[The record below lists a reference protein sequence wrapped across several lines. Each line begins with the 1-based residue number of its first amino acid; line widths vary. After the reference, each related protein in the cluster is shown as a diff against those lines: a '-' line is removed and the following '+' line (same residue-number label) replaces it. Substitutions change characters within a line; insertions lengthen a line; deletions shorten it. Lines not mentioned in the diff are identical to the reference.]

1 MSCNLYECLQ
11 KCQAGDES
19 SIIELLSRLSPMLA
33 AGAHYLG
40 YEDAYNDLVI
50 YLLAEIKDLKLYT
63 LRNTTDAGIITYFQ
77 QVVHHKISR
86 LAIKHRKYNSIS
98 YFSELSD
105 GALCSIELK
114 TANNNT
120 YNNLIL
126 TDICVCI
133 SLVLLT
139 SCTAHITVE
148 PQTSPSPTTTLTP
161 DSSSASASSSN
172 TGASEGAPAA
182 APTPAATP
190 ESTPFVSS
198 SSETATSGDEAL
210 IKEAEF
216 LVKRLVKYTFDSS
229 IKGGITDINTALEE
243 DPSMLPR
250 LFCVFATNMD
260 DLNLYASYGQYSE
273 DGWYV
278 YISKS
283 DAASLANRLLGLNE
297 IPESAFQFDYNSEQQ
312 RFEFSTASGFLDSY
326 SYTNLK
332 CTVDNAS
339 RTVHAQF
346 NLTDSGSYES
356 NEVYGPYEMIFDI
369 ISDGDTQY
377 LRFKSVLPI

>member
-1 MSCNLYECLQ
+1 
-11 KCQAGDES
+11 
-19 SIIELLSRLSPMLA
+19 
-33 AGAHYLG
+33 
-40 YEDAYNDLVI
+40 
-50 YLLAEIKDLKLYT
+50 
-63 LRNTTDAGIITYFQ
+63 
-77 QVVHHKISR
+77 
-86 LAIKHRKYNSIS
+86 
-98 YFSELSD
+98 
-105 GALCSIELK
+105 
-114 TANNNT
+114 
-120 YNNLIL
+120 
-126 TDICVCI
+126 
-133 SLVLLT
+133 
-139 SCTAHITVE
+139 
-148 PQTSPSPTTTLTP
+148 
-161 DSSSASASSSN
+161 
-172 TGASEGAPAA
+172 
-182 APTPAATP
+182 
-190 ESTPFVSS
+190 
-198 SSETATSGDEAL
+198 
-210 IKEAEF
+210 
-216 LVKRLVKYTFDSS
+216 
-229 IKGGITDINTALEE
+229 
-243 DPSMLPR
+243 
-250 LFCVFATNMD
+250 MD

-283 DAASLANRLLGLNE
+283 DAASLANRILGLNE

>member
-1 MSCNLYECLQ
+1 M
-11 KCQAGDES
+11 
-19 SIIELLSRLSPMLA
+19 
-33 AGAHYLG
+33 
-40 YEDAYNDLVI
+40 
-50 YLLAEIKDLKLYT
+50 
-63 LRNTTDAGIITYFQ
+63 
-77 QVVHHKISR
+77 
-86 LAIKHRKYNSIS
+86 
-98 YFSELSD
+98 
-105 GALCSIELK
+105 
-114 TANNNT
+114 
-120 YNNLIL
+120 
-126 TDICVCI
+126 
-133 SLVLLT
+133 VLLT

-148 PQTSPSPTTTLTP
+148 PKISPSPTATLTP
-161 DSSSASASSSN
+161 NSSSN
-172 TGASEGAPAA
+172 TGASESAPTT
-182 APTPAATP
+182 APTPTVTP
-190 ESTPFVSS
+190 KSTPLVPSS
-198 SSETATSGDEAL
+198 SGTATSGDEAL

-216 LVKRLVKYTFDSS
+216 LVKRLVKYAFDSS

-250 LFCVFATNMD
+250 LFCAFATNMD

-283 DAASLANRLLGLNE
+283 DAASLANRILGLNE

-326 SYTNLK
+326 SYTDLK

-339 RTVHAQF
+339 RAVHAQF

-369 ISDGDTQY
+369 ISDGDAQY